1 MKDLGIITRIGGPIL
16 ERPTGSL
23 FEAQR
28 IPFRTEVLV
37 DGESAILRLTF
48 NAAKALKK
56 ELETYL
62 TMRGEP

>member
-1 MKDLGIITRIGGPIL
+1 MKDLGIITRIGGPIADM
-16 ERPTGSL
+16 PTGSL

-37 DGESAILRLTF
+37 DGEPAILRLSF
-48 NAAKALKK
+48 NAAKVLKS

-62 TMRGEP
+62 KNRGEP

>member
-28 IPFRTEVLV
+28 IPEVLV
-37 DGESAILRLTF
+37 DGESAMLRLTF
-48 NAAKALKK
+48 NAAKVLKK

-62 TMRGEP
+62 KMRGEP

>member
-16 ERPTGSL
+16 EGPTGSL

-37 DGESAILRLTF
+37 DGESAMLRLTF
-48 NAAKALKK
+48 NAAKVLKK

-62 TMRGEP
+62 KMRGEP